1 MRARLTGVSIL
12 LFAAQAV
19 AAGLPCPTVLRAGVS
34 DLGYAAYQENGQLRG
49 TSVDIIAELG
59 RRTGCRFQV
68 DWYPRSRLY
77 LQYEAGR
84 IDLAMASSRNEE
96 RDHYGRFI
104 PYTYTTFELLLE
116 HQKDSGHYTSL
127 ADFAERGS
135 GRLNVTRGIYYPPE
149 VEAQFERLRLS
160 GRLEYVNDYDIVFK
174 KISAGRAE
182 GTLAPPVIS
191 LLHMQRYGLAARMA
205 AMPVAET
212 PRRLIGVYAAR
223 ATVPEPLYHALAG
236 VLHDMVVDGTVQ
248 KIHARHLGAEVSKRI
263 YAGGIGE
270 ILDALKP

>member
-1 MRARLTGVSIL
+1 MQRCLSGLSLL
-12 LFAAQAV
+12 LFAVHAA
-19 AAGLPCPTVLRAGVS
+19 AAGIACPAVLRVGVS
-34 DLGYAAYQENGQLRG
+34 DLGYASYLDNGQLKG
-49 TSVDIIAELG
+49 TSADIIAELG
-59 RRTGCRFQV
+59 RRTGCRFKI

-84 IDLAMASSRNEE
+84 VDFAMASSRNQE
-96 RDHYGRFI
+96 RDHFGRFI

-116 HQKDSGHYTSL
+116 HQQDPGHYASL
-127 ADFAERGS
+127 ADFAEHGT

-149 VEAQFERLRLS
+149 VQAQFERLRLA
-160 GRLEYVNDYDIVFK
+160 GRLEYVNDYDVVFK

-191 LLHMQRYGLAARMA
+191 QLHMRRYGLAARMA

-223 ATVPEPLYHALAG
+223 ATVPEPLYHAFAG
-236 VLHDMVVDGTVQ
+236 VLHDMVADGTIQ
-248 KIHARHLGAEVSKRI
+248 KIHARYLGAEVSRRI
-263 YAGGIGE
+263 YVGGVGE